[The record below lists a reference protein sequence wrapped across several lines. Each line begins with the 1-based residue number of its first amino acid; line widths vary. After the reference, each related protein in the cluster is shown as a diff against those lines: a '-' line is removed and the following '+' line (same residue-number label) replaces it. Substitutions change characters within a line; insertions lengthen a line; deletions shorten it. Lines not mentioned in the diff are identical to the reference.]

1 MSNPLSKLV
10 EFFRIQMSGAP
21 VEHVEAAVAGI
32 EQHVEA
38 EISDAEAR
46 IKADVLAEVDRVLA
60 EVGLARTAAP
70 TPAAP
75 AAADSAPPAPAAA

>member
-1 MSNPLSKLV
+1 VSNPLSKLV

-32 EQHVEA
+32 EKHVEA
-38 EISDAEAR
+38 EISDA
-46 IKADVLAEVDRVLA
+46 
-60 EVGLARTAAP
+60 AAP

-75 AAADSAPPAPAAA
+75 AAADPAAEAPAAA